1 MSKYNIRTVQL
12 KKMCQFC
19 LTKVDKV
26 KPYFCP
32 MKIMSRLF
40 PFALLIIMGSCNNT
54 DTNVPEDTKP
64 PLPVISYNIVSV
76 HPHDTSRFT
85 QGLEF
90 YKGTL
95 VESTGLNG
103 RSRIVQQEFP
113 GGKVL
118 REVPLDS
125 RFFGE
130 GVTILNDTAYQLTW
144 QQRVVHLYA
153 MPGFKK
159 IKELPLNTDGWGI
172 TNDGKRLIVS
182 DGSSNLYY
190 YEPGTFRLLTVQTV
204 SENDAPAVNLN
215 ELEYINGF
223 VYANQWQYNYIL
235 KIDPSNG
242 KVVAKMDLSDI
253 VRQVQAK
260 APYAE
265 VLNGIAHNPETGKV
279 YITGKNWPEMF
290 EIAFAH

>member
-1 MSKYNIRTVQL
+1 
-12 KKMCQFC
+12 
-19 LTKVDKV
+19 
-26 KPYFCP
+26 
-32 MKIMSRLF
+32 MKTSSLLL
-40 PFALLIIMGSCNNT
+40 PFAMLLFLGSCTNP
-54 DTNVPEDTKP
+54 DTTVPADEKP
-64 PLPVISYNIVSV
+64 ALPLLSYNIVSV
-76 HPHDTSRFT
+76 YPHDTSRFT

-113 GGKVL
+113 AGKVL
-118 REVPLDS
+118 NEVSLDN
-125 RFFGE
+125 RYFGE

-144 QQRVVHLYA
+144 QQRVVHVYS

-159 IKELPLNTDGWGI
+159 LKELPLNTDGWGI

-190 YEPGTFRLLTVQTV
+190 YEPGTFRLLHVQTV

-215 ELEYINGF
+215 ELEFINGF
-223 VYANQWQYNYIL
+223 IYANQWQYHYIL

-242 KVVAKMDLSDI
+242 KVVAKMDLGNL
-253 VRQVQAK
+253 VKQVQAK

-265 VLNGIAHNPETGKV
+265 VLNGIAHNPENGKV
-279 YITGKNWPEMF
+279 YITGKNWPELF
-290 EIAFAH
+290 EIAFTH